1 MDTEPKPLLRL
12 ERCSAA
18 YGPLR
23 VFEELSL
30 SVAPAEIVAVVGRS
44 GCGKTTLVHVAAA
57 LALPTAGRV
66 SLDGR
71 PLAAGDHRVGFVQ
84 QHYGLFPWFTAGGNV
99 ELGLRLRGVGR
110 NARRRRAMQALGE
123 LGLADAAGRF
133 PAELSGGEQQR
144 VALART
150 TALEPEV
157 LLLDEPFSS
166 LDAFTREALQEEL
179 LRLQDI
185 HRRATLLVTH
195 SLEEA
200 VFTADR
206 IGIMYGR
213 PAALSVRDNP
223 WRTPRPDRSHA
234 DRTTAEF
241 SAAVAAL
248 RRDFEGLSDGA

>member
-1 MDTEPKPLLRL
+1 MLKL

-18 YGPLR
+18 YGKLR
-23 VFEELSL
+23 VFDDLSL
-30 SVAPAEIVAVVGRS
+30 SIAPAEVVAVVGRS

-57 LALPTAGRV
+57 LALPTSGQV
-66 SLDGR
+66 NLDGR
-71 PLAAGDHRVGFVQ
+71 PLTSGDHRVGFVQ

-99 ELGLRLRGVGR
+99 ELGLKLRGVSR
-110 NARRRRAMQALGE
+110 DERRRLAMQALDE
-123 LGLADAAGRF
+123 LGLADAAARF
-133 PAELSGGEQQR
+133 PGELSGGEQQR

-179 LRLQDI
+179 LRLQDL

-195 SLEEA
+195 NLEEA

-206 IGIMYGR
+206 IGIMHGS
-213 PAALSVRDNP
+213 PAALSLHSNP
-223 WRTPRPDRSHA
+223 WCTPRSERSHA

-241 SAAVAAL
+241 SAAVTTL
-248 RRDFEGLSDGA
+248 RRDFEELSYGP